1 MQKMLGV
8 RIDPLTKKEVLS
20 RAKKWLFGYQLYSI
34 YTPNPE
40 MLVEAQKNSAFKDI
54 LNRGDMNVCDG
65 FGIHLMSGGEY
76 TRFPG
81 VDLMSALCEIAEEK
95 GKSIY
100 LLGGVEGVAEGA
112 KKFLMN
118 KFPALNI
125 KGVQSGPNLSMTL
138 FGDEVICKITS
149 DDHDEVLADIA
160 MAKPDILFVA
170 FGHVKQEWWIDT
182 FKLELPGVKI
192 VMGVGGTFDFLAGV
206 VPRAPK
212 MFKSL
217 GLEWL
222 WRLIQQPKRFKRIFT
237 AVIVFPFL
245 VFKSYVIK

>member
-1 MQKMLGV
+1 MQKMLDV
-8 RIDPLTKKEVLS
+8 RIDTYTKKEVLEKVK
-20 RAKKWLFGYQLYSI
+20 AWITGDTTHTL

-40 MLVEAQKNSAFKDI
+40 MLVEAHHNHVFKEI

-65 FGIHLMSGGEY
+65 AGIALMSGGVY

-81 VDLMSALCEIAEEK
+81 ADLMLAICELAESQ
-95 GKSIY
+95 GGSIY
-100 LLGGVEGVAEGA
+100 LLGGENGVAKNA
-112 KKFLMN
+112 KTFLMN
-118 KFPALNI
+118 KFPALSI
-125 KGVQSGPNLSMTL
+125 KGVHAGPRVERRTSGQAPLC
-138 FGDEVICKITS
+138 GVTS
-149 DDHDEVLADIA
+149 DDHEELLADIA